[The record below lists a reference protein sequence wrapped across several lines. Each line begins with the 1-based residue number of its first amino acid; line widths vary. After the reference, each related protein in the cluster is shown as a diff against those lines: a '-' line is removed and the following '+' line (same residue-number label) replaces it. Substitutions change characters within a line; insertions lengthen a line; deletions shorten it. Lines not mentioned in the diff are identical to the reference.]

1 MKESKINKDSY
12 YLDLSNEE
20 KIRLIH
26 QLRSFEVPIIGT
38 KGFDSCQICNG
49 GVSLEEVNSHTM
61 ESKLVKGLFIVGELL
76 DINGNC
82 GGYNLTTCWISSML
96 AGKKIGG
103 YHD

>member
-1 MKESKINKDSY
+1 
-12 YLDLSNEE
+12 
-20 KIRLIH
+20 
-26 QLRSFEVPIIGT
+26 
-38 KGFDSCQICNG
+38 
-49 GVSLEEVNSHTM
+49 M